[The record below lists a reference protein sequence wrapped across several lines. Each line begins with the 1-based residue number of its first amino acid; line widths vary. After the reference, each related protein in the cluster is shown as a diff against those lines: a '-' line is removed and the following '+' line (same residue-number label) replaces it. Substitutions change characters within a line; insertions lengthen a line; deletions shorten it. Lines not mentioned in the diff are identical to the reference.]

1 MREGKTDSQKEHFWK
16 DRATVAELTAVAFG
30 LVLVILTA
38 VGLLNLR

>member
-1 MREGKTDSQKEHFWK
+1 MRNGKNNPQKESFWK